1 MLEDLFKQVKTRMG
15 EAVPSVLK
23 GGTRPMSIPSDLL
36 FKCPKCQHVEDADDF
51 IANNKVCSACGYH
64 ARLTAS
70 ERLRLT
76 ADPGSFQEY
85 DPDMTSL
92 NPLKFAGYDKKQQEL
107 RERTRPQ
114 GRGGHRRVLHR
125 GLPLRRH
132 CHGQPLSHGL
142 HGFGGGGEDHP
153 RL

>member
-107 RERTRPQ
+107 RERT
-114 GRGGHRRVLHR
+114 
-125 GLPLRRH
+125 GLKDAVVTGECSIEGSPCCRH
-132 CHGQPLSHGL
+132 CHGQPLSPGL